1 MAHRSSWTYDRAMV
15 ATELAA
21 LFARDL
27 TRLGQEIEAFPDEAS
42 IWATLPG
49 FTNSAG
55 TLTLHL
61 EGNVREYIGR
71 QLGSMPYERDRP
83 AEFATRGIPKAELLA
98 RVSRLRQD
106 IPAVIA
112 SLPVHALD
120 GVYPEVV
127 LGAPLT
133 TRQFLVHLQGHLN
146 YHLGQIDCLRRV
158 TTGGGALPLA
168 GL

>member
-1 MAHRSSWTYDRAMV
+1 MMRAML

-21 LFARDL
+21 LYTRDL
-27 TRLGQEIEAFPDEAS
+27 TRLGQEIDAFPDEAS

-61 EGNVREYIGR
+61 EGNLREYIGR
-71 QLGSMPYERDRP
+71 QLGGIPFERDRR
-83 AEFATRGIPKAELLA
+83 AEFATRGVPKAELAA
-98 RVSRLRQD
+98 RVMRLGHD
-106 IPAVIA
+106 VPPAVA
-112 SLPVHALD
+112 ALGGDALD
-120 GVYPEVV
+120 AIYPEVV
-127 LGAPLT
+127 LGVPLT
-133 TRQFLVHLQGHLN
+133 TRQFLIHLQGHLN

-158 TTGGGALPLA
+158 TTGAGALPLV